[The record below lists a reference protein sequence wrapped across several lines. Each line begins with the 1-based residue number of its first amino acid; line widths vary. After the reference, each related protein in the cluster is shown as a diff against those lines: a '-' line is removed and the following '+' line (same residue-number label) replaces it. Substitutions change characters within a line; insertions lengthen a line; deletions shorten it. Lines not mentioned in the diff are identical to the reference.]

1 MAADPKKQ
9 IRGMRS
15 KVSGDAFER
24 WLSSSCD
31 YYKDLGIAF
40 IEKTPEPMRPI
51 RPYGDRKKGQYIA
64 CFVKCAQP
72 DYKGILCDGTG
83 IMFEAKHTDTGKMQ
97 QSAVTDTQW
106 ECLDTYQK
114 FGAHC
119 FVMVSMGLTSF
130 YRVPWDVWKNM
141 KQLFG
146 HKYMTPEEL
155 HPYMLKEKQCVIQ
168 FLEGVEL
175 RDED

>member
-1 MAADPKKQ
+1 
-9 IRGMRS
+9 
-15 KVSGDAFER
+15 
-24 WLSSSCD
+24 
-31 YYKDLGIAF
+31 
-40 IEKTPEPMRPI
+40 
-51 RPYGDRKKGQYIA
+51 
-64 CFVKCAQP
+64 
-72 DYKGILCDGTG
+72 
-83 IMFEAKHTDTGKMQ
+83 MFEAKHTDTGKMQ

-141 KQLFG
+141 KQLYG